1 MRYLNDAEGVSSG
14 TAVDTTNSGVGGN
27 AAFTTVTPGSGTL
40 QYSTAQTMHGTSSI
54 RVTATSAGPFFYWG
68 SNIIPAGFKTMY
80 ARMYLYFTTVPTNS
94 RFFQFTNSSIQLQ
107 GGVGTNGSGK
117 FVLRDSAG
125 TIVSTSS
132 TSVPTNAWCRVEFYM
147 FSDASV
153 GQIECKIFLTPDSTS
168 ADETITTT
176 ATQNTRGDDIQS
188 AIFGLP
194 TVVAS
199 ADFYMDD
206 LGIQETGY
214 FGPATDVPNVVTE
227 AITNITASGATGAGI
242 VYGDN
247 NSTITERGVC
257 WNTTGNPTTSDS
269 KATAAGT
276 TGSYTA
282 PLSSLSNNT
291 TYYVRAYATN
301 GIGTGYGSQV
311 SFTHQSNALAW
322 IGA

>member
-14 TAVDTTNSGVGGN
+14 TAVDATNSGVGGN
-27 AAFTTVTPGSGTL
+27 AAFTAVTPGSGTL
-40 QYSTAQTMHGTSSI
+40 QYSTAQAMHGTSSI

-68 SNIIPAGFKTMY
+68 STIIPAGFKTMY

-117 FVLRDSAG
+117 FVLKDSAG

-176 ATQNTRGDDIQS
+176 AAQNTRGDDIRS

-206 LGIQETGY
+206 FGVQDTGY
-214 FGPATDVPNVVTE
+214 LGPATDIPNVATE
-227 AITNITASGATGAGI
+227 RVTNITATSATGAGI

-247 NSTITERGVC
+247 NSAITERGVC
-257 WNTTGNPTTSDS
+257 WNTSGNPTTSDS
-269 KATAAGT
+269 KATSAGT
-276 TGSYTA
+276 TGGYTA
-282 PLSSLSNNT
+282 SLSSLSTDT

-301 GIGTGYGSQV
+301 AIGTGYGAQITFKHTSV
-311 SFTHQSNALAW
+311 PTAW
-322 IGA
+322 VKA